1 MAVPGARCPLVR
13 RVGGDRASGPPFFAD
28 TLPRGYGSRDG
39 HPIPVLTAPPASDRG
54 HQARAAMT
62 FKTYTLAERPGLEPE
77 LERLAEECWPRFLRQ
92 RDTLGLGRHWSAL
105 FTTFAEFQLLVCDPL
120 DRVAAAAHS
129 VPVVWDGDDAS
140 LPENLAAIMAG
151 TVAARTEGRH
161 PTAVCALAALVG
173 ARYRGQGVSR
183 LLLGALRALA
193 AARGLTSLVAPVRPT
208 LKACY
213 PLAPMERYVRW
224 TRDDEPF
231 DPWVRTHARLGA
243 RLVRVIPRAL
253 VIEGTVAQWETW
265 TDMAFPDSGPFVVPG
280 ALQPVTVDRE
290 RDAVRYEDPNVW
302 MHHPIGGGHAAWS

>member
-1 MAVPGARCPLVR
+1 VAVPGPRCPLDRPGVE
-13 RVGGDRASGPPFFAD
+13 DRASGPPFIPD
-28 TLPRGYGSRDG
+28 TSPRRYGSRDG
-39 HPIPVLTAPPASDRG
+39 HPIPALTAAPG
-54 HQARAAMT
+54 HDEHEHPVHAMT

-77 LERLAEECWPRFLRQ
+77 VERLAEECWPRFLRQ
-92 RDTLGLGRHWSAL
+92 RDSLGLGRHWSAL
-105 FTTFAEFQLLVCDPL
+105 FTTFAAFQLLVCDPL

-129 VPVVWDGDDAS
+129 VPVVWDGHDAS
-140 LPENLAAIMAG
+140 LPENLAAVMAG
-151 TVAARTEGRH
+151 AVAARAEGRA

-183 LLLGALRALA
+183 LLLTSMRALA
-193 AARGLTSLVAPVRPT
+193 SSRGLASLVAPVRLT
-208 LKACY
+208 LKERY

-253 VIEGTVAQWETW
+253 VIEGSVAQWETW

-302 MHHPIGGGHAAWS
+302 MHHAIRGGHAA